1 MKTMTEKEALK
12 ILAQQEKRFKGAGFG
27 RGVVLAKSAHD
38 YYDELRDWRK
48 KSDAIAKE
56 YADAKKKLAAM
67 TAEAKERETQA
78 RKLLEEAR
86 RLKSAAVKYK
96 KITKNGDILA
106 SRERVAQRRFI
117 EKVDFLAKREV
128 G

>member
-1 MKTMTEKEALK
+1 MRDKE
-12 ILAQQEKRFKGAGFG
+12 E
-27 RGVVLAKSAHD
+27 AKAT
-38 YYDELRDWRK
+38 L
-48 KSDAIAKE
+48 KE

-67 TAEAKERETQA
+67 TAEAKERETKA

-86 RLKSAAVKYK
+86 RLKSAAAKYK
-96 KITKNGDILA
+96 KIAKNGDILA

-117 EKVDFLAKREV
+117 EKVDFLSKMEV

>member
-1 MKTMTEKEALK
+1 MTEAEALK
-12 ILAQQEKRFKGAGFG
+12 VLARQEKKFKEAGFG
-27 RGVVLAKSAHD
+27 RGNLLAKSAHD
-38 YYDELRDWRK
+38 YYDALRDWRK

-67 TAEAKERETQA
+67 TAEAKERETKA

-96 KITKNGDILA
+96 KIAKNGDILA

-117 EKVDFLAKREV
+117 EKVDFLSKMEV